1 MRFDVLLPVTVFIVV
16 AASVLVYPR
25 SERGL
30 KTFLQGKLR
39 PRDVVILVA
48 VMGAMIT
55 VVALIPAMAIQILF
69 ISSYVYIMFFFAY
82 LLTRRWYLALFPPV
96 IFLAAYAIS
105 YLVYPN
111 TVVSLLV
118 TDVLAVAFSVMMTV
132 YMGVLFSWKTMWI
145 YATLLTVM
153 DVIQVFGTGFMGQVA
168 EKTIRLQLPVAL
180 ILPAYPAGGQIGLGL
195 GDIILSGLLAVQ
207 TALRYGRRAGIL
219 VAGTVCSAMF
229 LFEVASMNLVSFR
242 YFPATLIVVAGWGAG
257 MAAIFLLRRRPG
269 TNIPQTDASIGRDT
283 PVP

>member
-1 MRFDVLLPVTVFIVV
+1 MRFDVLLPVTVFMVV

-25 SERGL
+25 SQGRL
-30 KTFLQGKLR
+30 KTLLKGKLR

-55 VVALIPAMAIQILF
+55 VVAFIPAMAIQIIF
-69 ISSYVYIMFFFAY
+69 ISSYCYIMFFFAY
-82 LLTRRWYLALFPPV
+82 LLTRRWYFALFPPI

-111 TVVSLLV
+111 TLISLLV
-118 TDVLAVAFSVMMTV
+118 TDVLAVAFAVMMTV
-132 YMGVLFSWKTMWI
+132 YMEMLFSWKTMWI

-168 EKTIRLQLPVAL
+168 EKTIRLQLPVIL

-207 TALRYGRRAGIL
+207 TASKFGRRAGIL
-219 VAGTVCSAMF
+219 VAGTIGSAMF
-229 LFEVASMNLVSFR
+229 LFELASMNLVSFK

-257 MAAIFLLRRRPG
+257 MAATFLLNRRSG
-269 TNIPQTDASIGRDT
+269 TNFPQTDASSGQGT
-283 PVP
+283 PAP

>member
-1 MRFDVLLPVTVFIVV
+1 MRFDVFLPVTVFMVV
-16 AASVLVYPR
+16 SASVLIYPR
-25 SERGL
+25 SEGGL
-30 KTFLQGKLR
+30 KTLLQGKLR
-39 PRDVVILVA
+39 PRDVIVLVGA
-48 VMGAMIT
+48 MSAMIT

-69 ISSYVYIMFFFAY
+69 ISSYSYIMFFFSY
-82 LLTRRWYLALFPPV
+82 LMIRKWYLALFPPV
-96 IFLAAYAIS
+96 VFLAAYAIS

-111 TVVSLLV
+111 TVVSLLI
-118 TDVLAVAFSVMMTV
+118 TDILAVAFAVMMTV

-195 GDIILSGLLAVQ
+195 GDIVLSGLLAVQ
-207 TALRYGRRAGIL
+207 TASKYGRRAGIL
-219 VAGTVCSAMF
+219 VAGTVSLAMF
-229 LFEVASMNLVSFR
+229 LFELASMNLVSFR

-257 MAAIFLLRRRPG
+257 MGATLILQRRAG
-269 TNIPQTDASIGRDT
+269 KSVPQTDVSSGEDT